1 MKLLLLRVA
10 MSLLLGL
17 SAGAAQAASCPADAA
32 KASYAIWYAGQLTM
46 KVEATGTH
54 PCGRQMTCTGGSTK
68 RRVERI
74 CRWL

>member
-1 MKLLLLRVA
+1 MRLPLLAAA
-10 MSLLLGL
+10 MFGL
-17 SAGAAQAASCPADAA
+17 SAAVAQAASCPADAA

-54 PCGRQMTCTGGSTK
+54 PCGRQMTCTGGNTK

>member
-1 MKLLLLRVA
+1 MKLTLLAAVT
-10 MSLLLGL
+10 SLSLGL
-17 SAGAAQAASCPADAA
+17 LTGGAQAASCPTDAA